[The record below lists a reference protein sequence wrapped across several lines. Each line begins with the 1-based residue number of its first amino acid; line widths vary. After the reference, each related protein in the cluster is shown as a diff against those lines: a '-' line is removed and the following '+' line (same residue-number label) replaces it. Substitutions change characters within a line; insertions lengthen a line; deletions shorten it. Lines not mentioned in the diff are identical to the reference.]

1 MTAPTPDL
9 SEPLRRLGEGVTSW
23 LAANGSG
30 YTPPAGTPRAEPAA
44 PEEQPSEPVPAEQP
58 AAAAVHPS
66 SCRGCPVCAV
76 LGALRGE
83 RPDLTDALADVLTA
97 AAAAVRA
104 FSAPRPA
111 PVADPAPPV
120 AGPAPR
126 PDDETGP
133 DTPGVQRIDVA

>member
-1 MTAPTPDL
+1 MTAPTPDM

-30 YTPPAGTPRAEPAA
+30 YTPPAGSPRAAGQPVA
-44 PEEQPSEPVPAEQP
+44 PEEQAPDPTSADQP
-58 AAAAVHPS
+58 AATPVHPS

-111 PVADPAPPV
+111 PPV
-120 AGPAPR
+120 AEPAPR
-126 PDDETGP
+126 PDDVSGP
-133 DTPGVQRIDVA
+133 DSPTVQRIDVA